1 MPAPLSNDLRARVL
15 EEAARSSSSAA
26 AKRFGVHPNTA
37 LRWLQRL
44 RDGLGVLPKPYRR
57 GPRPKL
63 GPQDLGF
70 FLDLLSEDPSMTHAA
85 MAQRFTHATDR
96 PVTRQN
102 VQTFFKKHQIT
113 RKKRRA

>member
-1 MPAPLSNDLRARVL
+1 VL
-15 EEAARSSSSAA
+15 EEAARSSILAA

-37 LRWLQRL
+37 FRWVHRH
-44 RDGLGVLPKPYRR
+44 RDGLGVQPKPYRR
-57 GPRPKL
+57 GPLPKL
-63 GPQDLGF
+63 GSQDLGF
-70 FLDLLSEDPSMTHAA
+70 FLDLLADDPSMTHAT
-85 MAQRFTHATDR
+85 MAQRFTLATDR